1 MPRSFRWI
9 ITERYPSPSS
19 QIVVTPRT
27 KCQVYLGVSGDR
39 LIGDVKFA
47 DAGTYEFAD
56 QIFRLIKKVFITA
69 GSVGFIPL
77 DFTFSDDRRG
87 GIDFHEQELLE
98 FSIVPIPA
106 NANALVQAA
115 TKGLIRYR
123 DIASLREQVHPRAAP
138 APSTLG
144 YSGTLQQRR
153 ASLHWE
159 HPEIERDA
167 AISAA
172 DPGTRAGRIQIAAA
186 HRRFCE
192 RTMRR

>member
-1 MPRSFRWI
+1 MPRSFRWT

-56 QIFRLIKKVFITA
+56 QIFRLIKKGFITA

-115 TKGLIRYR
+115 AK
-123 DIASLREQVHPRAAP
+123 D
-138 APSTLG
+138 
-144 YSGTLQQRR
+144 
-153 ASLHWE
+153 
-159 HPEIERDA
+159 
-167 AISAA
+167 
-172 DPGTRAGRIQIAAA
+172 
-186 HRRFCE
+186 
-192 RTMRR
+192 